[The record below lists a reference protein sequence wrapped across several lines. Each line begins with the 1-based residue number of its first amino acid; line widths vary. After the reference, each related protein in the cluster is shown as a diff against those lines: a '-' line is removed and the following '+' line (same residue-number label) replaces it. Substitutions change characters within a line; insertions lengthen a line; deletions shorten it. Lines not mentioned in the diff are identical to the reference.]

1 MSRIR
6 SSQVLPRAGRSTW
19 LRPRAARARV
29 FDVVGCAAA
38 LLLAIACSKG
48 GETPGAQTPS
58 TGSEGAAG
66 PDGASAG
73 LDGEGQFT
81 ERDSVA
87 EGAAPRPEMS
97 ARAREAYQAGLRA
110 FAAGDLPG
118 AKAQFQQAIAADENA
133 YAAYYSLGVV
143 EERLGAPSAALSAYR
158 KALDVVPDYERAAA
172 AQAILLARQGEHDR
186 AASDLKA
193 RLAKLPT
200 SATLTAALAEV
211 KSLQGESGEAQR
223 LAQEAL
229 KKDPDYRPAMVTLA
243 RDHFRNRRLD
253 LALYTLRGILD
264 GYGPENPPRDKNNA
278 EARLLR
284 GLIYRERNLRGP
296 AIEELTRAVEL
307 RPDLVE
313 ARLQLATYMLEAG
326 NAAGALPHL
335 EAAARYDSKNVLV
348 RLNLGDAYRLLD
360 RPADARRELEWVLKA
375 APNRPEVHY
384 NLGLLYL
391 LSQEIPGVTPMQAA
405 DRAIEHLE
413 QYKARGVRGGPDDT
427 EELITRAKTRKALL
441 EAEAQEGGAARA
453 KEAE

>member
-1 MSRIR
+1 MNKSAHLSFASGGLVRR
-6 SSQVLPRAGRSTW
+6 QGNAPTHLV
-19 LRPRAARARV
+19 
-29 FDVVGCAAA
+29 CALS
-38 LLLAIACSKG
+38 LLLAAACSKG
-48 GETPGAQTPS
+48 GQGPGADAP
-58 TGSEGAAG
+58 G
-66 PDGASAG
+66 P
-73 LDGEGQFT
+73 GEGGNDAPALTPTGGDGGQQFT
-81 ERDSVA
+81 EQDSVA

-97 ARAREAYQAGLRA
+97 ASAREAYQAGLRA
-110 FAAGDLPG
+110 FAAGDLAG
-118 AKAQFQQAIAADENA
+118 AKTQFLSAVQADEKA
-133 YAAYYSLGVV
+133 YQAHYSLGVV
-143 EERLGAPSAALSAYR
+143 EERLGAPAAALAAYR

-172 AQAILLARQGEHDR
+172 AQAILLARQGEPDR
-186 AASDLKA
+186 AVADLKT
-193 RLAKLPT
+193 RIGRLPT

-229 KKDPDYRPAMVTLA
+229 KKNPDYRPAMVTLA
-243 RDHFRNRRLD
+243 RDHFRHRRLD
-253 LALYTLRGILD
+253 LALYTLKGILD

-296 AIEELTRAVEL
+296 AIEELSRAVEI

-326 NAAGALPHL
+326 NAEGALPHL
-335 EAAARYDSKNVLV
+335 EAAVRYDNKNVLA

-360 RPADARRELEWVLKA
+360 RAADARRELEWVLKA

-391 LSQEIPGVTPMQAA
+391 LSKEMPGVTASQAA
-405 DRAIEHLE
+405 DRAIDHLE
-413 QYKARGVRGGPDDT
+413 QYKARGVRGGPDDA

-441 EAEAQEGGAARA
+441 EAQAQESKAAQA
-453 KEAE
+453 KENP

>member
-1 MSRIR
+1 MTEPAPVSIAPVCVGW
-6 SSQVLPRAGRSTW
+6 S
-19 LRPRAARARV
+19 RAASATRLV
-29 FDVVGCAAA
+29 CALSLLWAA
-38 LLLAIACSKG
+38 ACSKG
-48 GETPGAQTPS
+48 ATSPGAQS
-58 TGSEGAAG
+58 
-66 PDGASAG
+66 PDQP
-73 LDGEGQFT
+73 GEGTSSPAAAPAGADGGQQQIS

-97 ARAREAYQAGLRA
+97 ASAREAYQAGLRA
-110 FAAGDLPG
+110 FGVGDLAG
-118 AKAQFQQAIAADENA
+118 AKAQFLAASQADDKA
-133 YAAYYSLGVV
+133 YQAHYSLGVV
-143 EERLGAPSAALSAYR
+143 EERLGAPAAAMSAYR

-172 AQAILLARQGEHDR
+172 AYGILLARQGEPDR
-186 AASDLKA
+186 AVTDLKT
-193 RLAKLPT
+193 RLGRLPS

-211 KSLQGESGEAQR
+211 KSIQGESGEAQR

-229 KKDPDYRPAMVTLA
+229 KKDTDYRPAMVTLA
-243 RDHFRNRRLD
+243 RDHFRHRRLD
-253 LALYTLRGILD
+253 LALYTLKGILD

-296 AIEELTRAVEL
+296 AIEELSRAVEI

-326 NAAGALPHL
+326 NAEGALPHL
-335 EAAARYDSKNVLV
+335 EAAVRYDNKNVLA

-391 LSQEIPGVTPMQAA
+391 LSKDMPGVTATQAA
-405 DRAIEHLE
+405 DRAIDHLE
-413 QYKARGVRGGPDDT
+413 QYKARGVRGGPDDA

-441 EAEAQEGGAARA
+441 DAQAQESKAAQA
-453 KEAE
+453 KETP